1 MIEGQEDVTWDD
13 WLALA
18 EACADFG
25 FDALFRSDHYLSVDD
40 VRDRASLDAWGTICA
55 LAAVTRTLRLGTL
68 VSPTTFRHPSVLAK
82 LVVTADHIS
91 GGRVELGIGTGWW
104 EAEHRSYG
112 FPYPPLNTRMDRL
125 AEQLEIIHRQWTE
138 GTFSFAGEHY
148 AVESLDALPKPVQ
161 RPHPPLIVGGAA
173 GARSAALAAAW
184 ADEYNVFHVA
194 PDEARRRRAAVAQ
207 AWEREGRDPAT
218 LRFSLMNGIL
228 IGADAEE
235 LAQRARRLAQ
245 WRRQDVDPRQLV
257 DELARTWIVGTPEQ
271 VIGRLREYEAAGVE
285 RVMLQHHLHRDLAAL
300 ELIGREVIPAVA

>member
-1 MIEGQEDVTWDD
+1 
-13 WLALA
+13 
-18 EACADFG
+18 
-25 FDALFRSDHYLSVDD
+25 
-40 VRDRASLDAWGTICA
+40 
-55 LAAVTRTLRLGTL
+55 
-68 VSPTTFRHPSVLAK
+68 
-82 LVVTADHIS
+82 
-91 GGRVELGIGTGWW
+91 VELGIGTGWW